1 MRELNEDRGAAGIY
15 PLPYGEGKLAALRTW
30 MDRMQIYANL
40 MILALLGV
48 ALSAYL
54 SFQEVGRHIS
64 FISIVLSYVVFLLV
78 THLLTKRELEA
89 RFGELLAR
97 VRKKYQIKIV
107 KLKQEHDTSTL
118 ERTIRDGTRTLIKN
132 AVDYFKI
139 DNIKNEMGASAAIQ
153 NLQLD
158 KYGQII
164 ELLADFSLILPDY
177 EENQQIVQQEIYHQ
191 IDIYEIDERS
201 FAEFLKRILEKYRV
215 AYQKKLREKETFESR
230 RESRVCPQCAEKV
243 TGNPEV
249 CIHCGHAFSTRTP
262 ARAADESP
270 EDIHYIREGIAYY
283 RQRNLNDALRSFT
296 RAIDLNPAADQ
307 AFYNRGIIYMKKD
320 DQIPAI
326 DDLKTAARLGHP
338 RARRVLKVLKMM
350 RTQNGNWTP

>member
-1 MRELNEDRGAAGIY
+1 MH
-15 PLPYGEGKLAALRTW
+15 
-30 MDRMQIYANL
+30 IYANL

-54 SFQEVGRHIS
+54 SFQEVDRHVS
-64 FISIVLSYVVFLLV
+64 FISIVLSYMVFLLV
-78 THLLTKRELEA
+78 THILTKREMEA
-89 RFGELLAR
+89 RFADLLAR
-97 VRKKYQIKIV
+97 VRKKYRLKIV
-107 KLKQEHDTSTL
+107 KLKRDHDTSTL

-139 DNIKNEMGASAAIQ
+139 DNIKNEVGTSAAIQ

-177 EENQQIVQQEIYHQ
+177 EENQKIVQQEIYHQ

-215 AYQKKLREKETFESR
+215 AFQKKLREKEAFESR
-230 RESRVCPQCAEKV
+230 RESRICPRCAEKV
-243 TGNPEV
+243 TGNPEI

-262 ARAADESP
+262 ARSADEPP
-270 EDIHYIREGIAYY
+270 EDTHFIREGIAYY
-283 RQRNLNDALRSFT
+283 RKQNLNDALRSFT
-296 RAIDLNPAADQ
+296 QAIDLNPAADQ
-307 AFYNRGIIYMKKD
+307 AYYNRGIIHMKRD
-320 DQIPAI
+320 DQLQAI

-338 RARRVLKVLKMM
+338 RARRVLEVLKMM